1 MYMQRVGVITLALSA
16 AAAPVLAQGL
26 TGDQGGGRTSL
37 AASGVAPARRC
48 QSVVIEFAVGPGHEQ
63 PAAVLLDQR
72 GSMRSNAPSAVN
84 TVRW

>member
-1 MYMQRVGVITLALSA
+1 MYMQSVGVAALPLST

-48 QSVVIEFAVGPGHEQ
+48 QP
-63 PAAVLLDQR
+63 
-72 GSMRSNAPSAVN
+72 
-84 TVRW
+84 